1 MCDKK
6 RICVDLDADIHKKL
20 KMIAVEQETTISE
33 IVKNLIKENLL
44 NDKNEK

>member
-33 IVKNLIKENLL
+33 IVKKLIKENLL